1 LYGPPPQVPP
11 GFGPP
16 PSQPA
21 QKTKRRLLLRIG
33 AAVVGVLAFVIAK
46 AVIGGLFAY
55 SPTALGGN
63 AGDCLKVTSFSQRF
77 TADNFPTKIDCGDLS
92 ANVKIALRFDDLN
105 ATCPGKQLY
114 DELTLDRPATKFCL
128 MVNAKEQ
135 DCLAND
141 ASGTGYLKLLCSDPS
156 AKAKVT
162 KVVAGTADDKLCGD
176 TGGALSYPEPP
187 TTYCFGPPNG

>member
-1 LYGPPPQVPP
+1 MYGPPPQMPP
-11 GFGPP
+11 GFGLPP
-16 PSQPA
+16 GQPPR
-21 QKTKRRLLLRIG
+21 KKRRLFLRIG
-33 AAVVGVLAFVIAK
+33 LAVLVVLVGGITKL
-46 AVIGGLFAY
+46 VIGGLFAY
-55 SPTALGGN
+55 NTTALGGN

-105 ATCPGKQLY
+105 ATCPGDQLY

-128 MVNAKEQ
+128 MLNAKEQ

-141 ASGTGYLKLLCSDPS
+141 SSGTGYLKLSCSDPS
-156 AKAKVT
+156 VKAKVT

-176 TGGALSYPEPP
+176 TGGALSYPQPP
-187 TTYCFGPPNG
+187 ITYCFGPPNG